1 MKYSQGKR
9 VEKLG
14 SEVMKIGAF
23 SKKNN
28 ITLDSIRHYI
38 TLGLLVPNRNGKQYD
53 FDERCQL
60 DIEEIINLK
69 ELGFSLN
76 EIKTIFFFKKFAS
89 LARNE
94 DREYYRGIFKQ
105 KCRDISIEIE
115 KLSDIREKLEEKLKI
130 MNLSENIQPRKIGV
144 DIRVISL
151 LNCSHCNEGLI
162 LTQGS
167 ITDNKIIEGTLSC
180 KCGKKYI
187 ISEGILMDEN
197 TFVNKEYIT
206 QKNSIK
212 DYILETSE
220 EYLDNLYKTNEW
232 LHRELDF
239 NDSKNKVILELGTGW
254 GYFLRSIYSELPE
267 SCTYIAVDRNINSHI
282 FLKSILENLN
292 YERNILFICCDFLD
306 IPIKNKSVDIVMDI
320 SGTSNF
326 SFENREFLLALI
338 DNKVKEQSRLIGSY
352 ILFKNF
358 VADSFVDKN
367 FRINFI
373 LEEVKK
379 NLNKLG
385 YKLETERVSD
395 YVEEGGP
402 FENYFKKGEKVYTYN
417 YYGKR

>member
-1 MKYSQGKR
+1 MNFSQEKR

-14 SEVMKIGAF
+14 SEDMKIGAF

-38 TLGLLVPNRNGKQYD
+38 NLGLLVPNKNGKQYD

-60 DIEEIINLK
+60 DIEEIMGLK
-69 ELGFSLN
+69 ALGFSLN
-76 EIKTIFFFKKFAS
+76 EIKTIFFFKKLAS
-89 LARNE
+89 LVKNE
-94 DREYYRGIFKQ
+94 EKKYYKGIFKR
-105 KCRDISIEIE
+105 KYNDISAELE
-115 KLSDIREKLEEKLKI
+115 RLADIKNKLEEKLKT
-130 MNLSENIQPRKIGV
+130 MELSEDVEQRKIGV
-144 DIRVISL
+144 DISVLNLLSCSL
-151 LNCSHCNEGLI
+151 CNEGLS
-162 LTQGS
+162 LTQAS
-167 ITDNKIIEGTLSC
+167 ITDNKIIDGTLSC
-180 KCGKKYI
+180 KCGKRYI

-197 TFVNKEYIT
+197 KLANNEDFFKES
-206 QKNSIK
+206 SIK

-239 NDSKNKVILELGTGW
+239 NSFNNKVILELGTGW
-254 GYFLRSIYSELPE
+254 GYCLRSIYSELPE
-267 SCTYIAVDRNINSHI
+267 SSTYIAVDRNINSHI

-292 YERNILFICCDFLD
+292 YERNILFVCSDFLNM
-306 IPIKNKSVDIVMDI
+306 PIKNKSIDIVMDI

-326 SFENREFLLALI
+326 GFENKNFLLDLV
-338 DNKVKEQSRLIGSY
+338 DNKVKEHSELIGSY

-358 VADSFVDKN
+358 VADSFVEKK

-373 LEEVKK
+373 LEDVKK

-385 YKLETERVSD
+385 YKLETERTSD